1 MVFTYMRG
9 AVIPISFSKVF
20 LPPYHRDVDIQY
32 PRFAVF
38 IKVFSGY
45 WWTWI
50 SNMAQLINYGREMLR
65 INTQKN
71 TIEYSTDSGR
81 NWHSRYSSSSAG
93 IFYDLFQ
100 LGKEILACTSKG
112 IYYSTD
118 EGRNWHSRYTSS
130 SAGTFQQLSA
140 DGRNLLATTSKGLY
154 YSTDEGRNWHKR

>member
-1 MVFTYMRG
+1 RYVFCLCDKSVGNLDSQETREVVMVFTHMRG

-71 TIEYSTDSGR
+71 TIEYSTD
-81 NWHSRYSSSSAG
+81 
-93 IFYDLFQ
+93 
-100 LGKEILACTSKG
+100 
-112 IYYSTD
+112 
-118 EGRNWHSRYTSS
+118 
-130 SAGTFQQLSA
+130 
-140 DGRNLLATTSKGLY
+140 
-154 YSTDEGRNWHKR
+154 

>member
-1 MVFTYMRG
+1 MD
-9 AVIPISFSKVF
+9 K
-20 LPPYHRDVDIQY
+20 
-32 PRFAVF
+32 
-38 IKVFSGY
+38 
-45 WWTWI
+45 
-50 SNMAQLINYGREMLR
+50 NMAQLINYGREMLR